1 MTFTRT
7 GGDAAQIR
15 LSLYLLLFTGVS
27 FASVIW
33 YTL

>member
-1 MTFTRT
+1 MTFTAPVAT
-7 GGDAAQIR
+7 PAQAR
-15 LSLYLLLFTGVS
+15 LSLYLLPFTGVS